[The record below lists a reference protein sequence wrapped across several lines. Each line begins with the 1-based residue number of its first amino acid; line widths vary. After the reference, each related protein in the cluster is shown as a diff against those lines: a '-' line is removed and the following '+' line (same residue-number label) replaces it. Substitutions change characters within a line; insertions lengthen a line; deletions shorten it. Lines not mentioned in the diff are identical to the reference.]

1 MRMATVRPATPEDI
15 ASIYELTCEME
26 QTRLDI
32 ASFEDVYLELLDEPS
47 HLFLVAERTGEQP
60 GGSVG
65 FIHLRIEPQLHHVGL
80 IAEVMELAV
89 ADGTRS
95 QGIGSK
101 LLAHAEDLARERG
114 CLQIEVACNQLRTRA
129 HAFYERD
136 GMHNFHYKFSKPLA
150 GEDAGENRLG
160 R

>member
-1 MRMATVRPATPEDI
+1 MTTIRPATPEDI

-47 HLFLVAERTGEQP
+47 HLFLTAERTGGQP
-60 GGSVG
+60 GASVG
-65 FIHLRIEPQLHHVGL
+65 FIHLRIEPQLHHTGL
-80 IAEVMELAV
+80 VAEVMELAV
-89 ADGTRS
+89 ADGARS
-95 QGIGSK
+95 EGIGSE
-101 LLAHAEDLARERG
+101 LLERAEDLARERG
-114 CLQIEVACNQLRTRA
+114 CLQLEVACNQLRTRA
-129 HAFYERD
+129 HAFYERA

-150 GEDAGENRLG
+150 GEDADENRLG